1 MSVPRRPR
9 RVQVT
14 LRDSELDALAELAAA
29 RSEPEAT
36 VAARLVRA
44 GLIDRGASLAAVV
57 RRRTAPAPARDAS
70 DRHRAGAADWL
81 PPQRRLAAIE
91 ALRNRYPHTL
101 RHLRADTLDL
111 PEVAEQ
117 AAALS
122 VWREEIDSGAH
133 SDPRVELAFAN
144 SLQHFA
150 NWLQTASR
158 RHR

>member
-29 RSEPEAT
+29 RREPEAT

-57 RRRTAPAPARDAS
+57 RRRTAPAS
-70 DRHRAGAADWL
+70 GSGDRPGAGAVDWL
-81 PPQRRLAAIE
+81 PPQRRSAAIE

>member
-57 RRRTAPAPARDAS
+57 RRRTAPPRGGS
-70 DRHRAGAADWL
+70 DRRNVRAADWL
-81 PPQRRLAAIE
+81 PPQRRSAAIE

-122 VWREEIDSGAH
+122 VWREEIDNGAH

>member
-1 MSVPRRPR
+1 MSVSRRPR

-36 VAARLVRA
+36 VAARLGRA
-44 GLIDRGASLAAVV
+44 GLIDRGASLVAVV
-57 RRRTAPAPARDAS
+57 RRRAAPARGDSGRRDA
-70 DRHRAGAADWL
+70 DAADWL
-81 PPQRRLAAIE
+81 PPERRSVAIE

-117 AAALS
+117 AA
-122 VWREEIDSGAH
+122 
-133 SDPRVELAFAN
+133 
-144 SLQHFA
+144 
-150 NWLQTASR
+150 
-158 RHR
+158 